1 MNPESI
7 RILIGSGFFMMLL
20 ILRLDA
26 SRFGAAEY
34 YEPGR
39 HRTVWTRLAWYAIG
53 LGLLAAL
60 YVVHPAPHDVMFML
74 LGHRDDVIV
83 YGAILTLAGLAQAG
97 AFAWYRYGYLRLPA
111 ARAYPGAAVNS
122 IATAVIDEAT
132 FRGALLGTLYAIG
145 IPSGAAIVVAT
156 LVYVLATRL
165 AGPGR
170 NRYMMFVAAG
180 IGLLGGWATL
190 ATGGI
195 GAAIVGHALTS
206 FALFVCTGHAG
217 QVPPEGREPEEL
229 ALRTALPEGWQDA
242 RRPTIPGRG
251 AEPRGFAEEAG
262 LSGFNDR
269 SGRRPAGAGRPAAA
283 ERPAA
288 TGRPGGVVAWIRS
301 SVRGVTGSDGR
312 RAR

>member
-1 MNPESI
+1 MNEESI

-53 LGLLAAL
+53 GLLLAAL

-74 LGHRDDVIV
+74 IGHRTDVIA
-83 YGAILTLAGLAQAG
+83 YGALLALVGLIQAG
-97 AFAWYRYGYLRLPA
+97 AFAWYRYGYLRLPS
-111 ARAYPGAAVNS
+111 ARAYPGALVNS
-122 IATAVIDEAT
+122 CATAAIDEAT
-132 FRGALLGTLYAIG
+132 FRGALLGSLVAVG
-145 IPSGAAIVVAT
+145 VPSGTAIVVAT
-156 LVYVLATRL
+156 LAYILATRL

-170 NRYMMFVAAG
+170 NRYMILVAGG

-195 GAAIVGHALTS
+195 GAAIVGHAVTS

-217 QVPPEGREPEEL
+217 QVPPVGREPEEL

-242 RRPTIPGRG
+242 RRPTNPGRG
-251 AEPRGFAEEAG
+251 AEPKGFDEEPA
-262 LSGFNDR
+262 SPGFTDR
-269 SGRRPAGAGRPAAA
+269 ARR
-283 ERPAA
+283 RPAA
-288 TGRPGGVVAWIRS
+288 TGRRGTIMAWIRS
-301 SVRGVTGSDGR
+301 STRGVTRSDRR